1 MHCIYLAK
9 QGGVGYRNRLK
20 TIWDTRNPSKA
31 SISVNTLCCHARNI
45 LTAHVLSEHEF
56 LNIETSCTTEN
67 VSSGVDS
74 PSVVSA
80 ERVSLN

>member
-1 MHCIYLAK
+1 MLYFYLAK

-20 TIWDTRNPSKA
+20 TIWDTQNPSKVL
-31 SISVNTLCCHARNI
+31 ISVNTLCCHARNI
-45 LTAHVLSEHEF
+45 LIAHMLSEHEL
-56 LNIETSCTTEN
+56 LNTETSCTTED

-80 ERVSLN
+80 ERVSLH